1 MSEDGRVTIAL
12 TSTQV
17 SQVLRHASGS
27 TGLSAML
34 SELEDPQALHAAVA
48 PLLDDD
54 TYSRSTLRAL
64 LVLGAFHPDGSE
76 RELTDVAR
84 QLDLSPSTA
93 HRYVGT
99 WMALGL
105 LEQDPISRRYRRAE
119 RGPLPAANGSASEAP
134 VAPVG
139 AFGVPAERRPSPT
152 L

>member
-1 MSEDGRVTIAL
+1 MSEDGRVTISL

-17 SQVLRHASGS
+17 SQVVRHASGR
-27 TGLSAML
+27 TGLSSML
-34 SELEDPQALHAAVA
+34 ADIEDPQALHDAVA

-54 TYSRSTLRAL
+54 AYSRSTLRAL
-64 LVLGAFHPDGSE
+64 LVLAAFDPDGSE

-105 LEQDPISRRYRRAE
+105 LEQEPVSRRYRRAGQP
-119 RGPLPAANGSASEAP
+119 RITRANGAAQE
-134 VAPVG
+134 PVG
-139 AFGVPAERRPSPT
+139 AGAGAG
-152 L
+152 